1 MLYCEKCGEWVEYY
15 PMLGRKQHCLMC
27 NSKLRKEFKIKIDI
41 SKLEKQMRIRDA
53 LAEKPDIQPSI
64 QCDKC
69 HKWIEYN
76 YCSGYSHR
84 CSGRADEIRRAAHKR
99 LYSINSLQ
107 NRDARFFE
115 IYNLANDLDSAI
127 VVYDPKP
134 NKPLRKDVE
143 MNNRKRDRIENLVRS
158 IDHVKERISYWERLR
173 GSAGYDI
180 LIRFDTSNKE
190 PKVVE
195 YGDDIVGQIIN
206 NYKRDLER
214 YDKKLDE
221 LLTPET
227 TGSEQYVPPKRKR
240 YPWWKKS

>member
-53 LAEKPDIQPSI
+53 STENPDIQPSI

-99 LYSINSLQ
+99 LYSTKSLK
-107 NRDARFFE
+107 NRDAQIFE

-143 MNNRKRDRIENLVRS
+143 MNNRKRNRIENLVRS
-158 IDHVKERISYWERLR
+158 IDHVKERISYWKRLR
-173 GSAGYDI
+173 GSSGYDI
-180 LIRFDTSNKE
+180 LIKDNTGSREPEVVKHQGDVIGYIINSYRQDLQRYNKE
-190 PKVVE
+190 L
-195 YGDDIVGQIIN
+195 DD
-206 NYKRDLER
+206 
-214 YDKKLDE
+214 
-221 LLTPET
+221 LLAPDT
-227 TGSEQYVPPKRKR
+227 TGNEQYVPPKRKI
-240 YPWWKKS
+240 YPWWKEE